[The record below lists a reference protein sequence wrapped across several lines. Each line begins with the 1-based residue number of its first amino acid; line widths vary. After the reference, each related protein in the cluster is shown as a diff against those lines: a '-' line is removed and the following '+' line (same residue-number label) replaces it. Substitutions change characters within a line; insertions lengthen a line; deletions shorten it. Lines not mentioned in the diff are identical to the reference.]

1 MKKSISLLIASFLL
15 LTAVAVAGCGG
26 DKKAAEKK
34 PEQVLKV
41 GVTAGPHA
49 EILDEVKKIAA
60 KQGLKVEV
68 VEFNDYIQP
77 NVALFQG
84 ELDLNSMQ
92 HRPYLDNT
100 VKDRKYDL
108 VEVAKSVNFP
118 MAAYS
123 QKIKKGQTIPD
134 GASIGIPND
143 PTNGGR
149 ALLLLAAQ
157 KLITLKDGIGVR
169 ATLED
174 ITANPHNFKFKEL
187 DAAIIPRSLAD
198 LDVAVINTNYAIA
211 TGMNPVKDSIFIE
224 SAESPFVNILVTKE
238 KMKDDPRVKTFIKAY
253 QSEETAKFIT
263 EHFKGSVTPG
273 WTSK

>member
-1 MKKSISLLIASFLL
+1 MKRKSLIIASLLLAA
-15 LTAVAVAGCGG
+15 AVAVSGCGG
-26 DKKAAEKK
+26 DKKAADKKTEK
-34 PEQVLKV
+34 PFKV

-49 EILDEVKKIAA
+49 EILDNVKKLAA
-60 KQGLKVEV
+60 KQGLAVDV

-92 HRPYLDNT
+92 HKPYLDNT

-123 QKIKKGQTIPD
+123 NKIKKGQPIPD
-134 GASIGIPND
+134 GSTIGIPND

-157 KLITLKDGIGVR
+157 KLITLKEGIGVR

-174 ITANPHNFKFKEL
+174 ITANPHKFKFKEL
-187 DAAIIPRSLAD
+187 DAAIMPRSLVD

-224 SAESPFVNILVTKE
+224 STESPFVNILVTKG
-238 KMKDDPRVKTFIKAY
+238 KMKDDPRVKAFIKIY
-253 QSEETAKFIT
+253 QSEENAKFIT
-263 EHFKGSVTPG
+263 EHFKGSVTTG
-273 WTSK
+273 WTNK

>member
-1 MKKSISLLIASFLL
+1 MKRKSLIIASLLLAA
-15 LTAVAVAGCGG
+15 AVAVSGCGG
-26 DKKAAEKK
+26 DKEAADKKTEK
-34 PEQVLKV
+34 PFKV

-49 EILDEVKKIAA
+49 EILDNVKKLAA
-60 KQGLKVEV
+60 KQGLAVDV

-92 HRPYLDNT
+92 HKPYLDNT

-123 QKIKKGQTIPD
+123 NKIKKGQPIPD
-134 GASIGIPND
+134 GSTIGIPND

-157 KLITLKDGIGVR
+157 KLITLKEGIGVR

-174 ITANPHNFKFKEL
+174 ITANPHKFKFKEL
-187 DAAIIPRSLAD
+187 DAAIMPRSLVD

-224 SAESPFVNILVTKE
+224 SAESPFVNILVTKG
-238 KMKDDPRVKTFIKAY
+238 KMKDDPRVKAFIKIY
-253 QSEETAKFIT
+253 QSEENAKFIT
-263 EHFKGSVTPG
+263 EHFKGSVTTG
-273 WTSK
+273 WTNK